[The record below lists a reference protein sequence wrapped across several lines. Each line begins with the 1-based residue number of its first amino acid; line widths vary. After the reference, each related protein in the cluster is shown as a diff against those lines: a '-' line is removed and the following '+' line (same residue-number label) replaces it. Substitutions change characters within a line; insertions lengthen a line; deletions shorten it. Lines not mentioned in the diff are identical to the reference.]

1 MFLKRVTFV
10 CFYLSLSSARSSVR
24 SSSASTI
31 TSLRATCV
39 PSQRS
44 ARVML
49 SKMKTLFMGNY
60 LFIIVMYVFI
70 INDKSKK
77 ERETDLLILAV
88 GLLSNV
94 LGLLQLDLLQLHL
107 LLILQGPVLNDLHSS
122 DRERERVWVLL

>member
-1 MFLKRVTFV
+1 
-10 CFYLSLSSARSSVR
+10 
-24 SSSASTI
+24 
-31 TSLRATCV
+31 
-39 PSQRS
+39 
-44 ARVML
+44 ML

-122 DRERERVWVLL
+122 DRERESLGVIITLYKS